1 MESDYNNSLSMDIQN
16 LISCIHWHEGSN
28 NDHVVIETLKTITDL
43 CTNNEFGRDVL
54 RNESGL
60 DFLVE
65 FMFTTDNAVY
75 LEHSLKT
82 LACVVDGNIHNQMY
96 MTKKSVFEVIQTILR
111 NCKFPVITRKNA
123 IVLVSAIL
131 YQNSTAQSSICE
143 VGLLQD
149 LLNIYEQGAERFLSG
164 SSYAPTSDDPLNEL
178 WITSISSLCFAVNNP
193 KHETNQV
200 LCSTIFQISLR
211 ILEFSTNAEVI
222 GSVSSLLSL
231 CISNNRYC
239 QDKFAQ
245 NDGLL
250 ACKRFFQKHFNLVL
264 ADIKDCNNIIR
275 KEALTILSSIT
286 GVISAA
292 VLEHESNAD
301 FLGRLG
307 LVSLLVE
314 LFFVKVLDINL
325 KTKIV
330 LSLGHSI
337 DACSKNKGHVIGV
350 NNFDNLLKDNLCLQ
364 NHELSSA
371 CKYLLQVCLMQE
383 EFDQEENIQ
392 NADSPL
398 EENIASKGCNY
409 ESSCKITILNATLP
423 GKESE
428 ISDDSSDT
436 SSSYYPAEVLLEKL
450 KSEGESSD
458 SQLTENIPLAKAKS
472 AQGGKLPNVAFAWS
486 KFLRQIAKLKQ
497 RI

>member
-1 MESDYNNSLSMDIQN
+1 SNSL
-16 LISCIHWHEGSN
+16 G
-28 NDHVVIETLKTITDL
+28 
-43 CTNNEFGRDVL
+43 
-54 RNESGL
+54 
-60 DFLVE
+60 
-65 FMFTTDNAVY
+65 
-75 LEHSLKT
+75 
-82 LACVVDGNIHNQMY
+82 
-96 MTKKSVFEVIQTILR
+96 
-111 NCKFPVITRKNA
+111 
-123 IVLVSAIL
+123 
-131 YQNSTAQSSICE
+131 
-143 VGLLQD
+143 
-149 LLNIYEQGAERFLSG
+149 
-164 SSYAPTSDDPLNEL
+164 
-178 WITSISSLCFAVNNP
+178 
-193 KHETNQV
+193 
-200 LCSTIFQISLR
+200 
-211 ILEFSTNAEVI
+211 
-222 GSVSSLLSL
+222 
-231 CISNNRYC
+231 YC

-245 NDGLL
+245 SDGLL

-286 GVISAA
+286 GIISAA
-292 VLEHESNAD
+292 VLEHKSNAD

-314 LFFVKVLDINL
+314 LLFVKVLDINL

-350 NNFDNLLKDNLCLQ
+350 NNFDNLLKENLCLQ

-409 ESSCKITILNATLP
+409 ESSCKITSPEYKKIAKESKEKNSIKRPSSCMSSSKSQKECSKKSLSKYSSTNVYDKFQPKRPRTDCENVAAANTAQTAKNKNYFSSNFPISNETICSSNDSFLSAKSFDILKDILGNSP

-472 AQGGKLPNVAFAWS
+472 AQGGKLPNVLLHGQS
-486 KFLRQIAKLKQ
+486 SCDKLQKLKQ
-497 RI
+497 RILRDRANFRETEFEPSPKKRKFNFGSVMASPKPLEVGSSKKQKTFANINFPCSSTNERCAENIDKVGDKMKRPKKFLSSPSSVTKSPTEDDLVQVVVFPGEKCEEHNLISSFECLQVVPLDQIKRP